1 MPESLSD
8 ITEKIKIL
16 KSAREILNNEYIQT
30 DFHKKREANPE
41 TTVPT
46 KPEDEEIYKLLTAI
60 NQIDVFIKKYQ
71 DEQFLLIRKQ
81 DSA

>member
-16 KSAREILNNEYIQT
+16 KFAREILNNEYIQT
-30 DFHKKREANPE
+30 DFHKIREANPE

-46 KPEDEEIYKLLTAI
+46 TPEDEEIYKLLTAI
-60 NQIDVFIKKYQ
+60 HQIDMYIKKYH
-71 DEQFLLIRKQ
+71 LVYC
-81 DSA
+81 